1 VAVAQECK
9 NQFDEI
15 KKGKKHRYVVFYIED
30 EKMIKVE
37 CVGDRDASYDSFLND
52 LMKGGEGECRYG
64 LYDFEYEHQCQGTTE
79 VSKKQKL
86 FLMSWCPDTARI
98 KKKMLYSSSFD
109 ALKKALVGVHKYIQA
124 TDAAE
129 ASAESVE
136 EKLKSLIALKTK
148 FKPSRAKYHQ
158 IFLDFFYYSNLT
170 LKMMKRQISLFFNQ
184 CCSHL
189 FFLVLLSSVSV

>member
-1 VAVAQECK
+1 MAVAQECK

-109 ALKKALVGVHKYIQA
+109 ALKKALVGVHKYIQV
-124 TDAAE
+124 
-129 ASAESVE
+129 SFSNHH
-136 EKLKSLIALKTK
+136 KIN
-148 FKPSRAKYHQ
+148 
-158 IFLDFFYYSNLT
+158 YS
-170 LKMMKRQISLFFNQ
+170 SNQ
-184 CCSHL
+184 CGKWQC
-189 FFLVLLSSVSV
+189 FVVKKCQIPFID

>member
-1 VAVAQECK
+1 MASGVAVGQECK
-9 NQFDEI
+9 NSFDEI
-15 KKGKKHRYVVFYIED
+15 KKGKKHRYVIFYIED

-37 CVGDRDASYDSFLND
+37 SVGDRDVDYDQFLTD
-52 LMKGGEGECRYG
+52 IMKAGDGECRYG

-129 ASAESVE
+129 ASKESVE
-136 EKLKSLIALKTK
+136 EKLRSTDR
-148 FKPSRAKYHQ
+148 S
-158 IFLDFFYYSNLT
+158 
-170 LKMMKRQISLFFNQ
+170 
-184 CCSHL
+184 
-189 FFLVLLSSVSV
+189 

>member
-1 VAVAQECK
+1 MGSRERSKNCVDFSAPFNPKELKMASGVAVAQECK

-15 KKGKKHRYVVFYIED
+15 KKGKKHRYVIFYIED

-37 CVGDRDASYDSFLND
+37 SVGDRDASYDSFFN
-52 LMKGGEGECRYG
+52 
-64 LYDFEYEHQCQGTTE
+64 DFEYEHQCQGTTE

-129 ASAESVE
+129 ASKESVE
-136 EKLKSLIALKTK
+136 EKLRSTD
-148 FKPSRAKYHQ
+148 R
-158 IFLDFFYYSNLT
+158 T
-170 LKMMKRQISLFFNQ
+170 
-184 CCSHL
+184 
-189 FFLVLLSSVSV
+189 

>member
-1 VAVAQECK
+1 MGDFSAPFNPKELKMASGVAVAQECK

-79 VSKKQKL
+79 SSKKQKL
-86 FLMSWCPDTARI
+86 FLMNWCPDSAKI
-98 KKKMLYSSSFD
+98 KKKMLYASSFD
-109 ALKKALVGVHKYIQA
+109 NLKKSLVGVHKFIQA
-124 TDAAE
+124 TDASE
-129 ASAESVE
+129 ASEGEVE
-136 EKLKSLIALKTK
+136 KQL
-148 FKPSRAKYHQ
+148 RAT
-158 IFLDFFYYSNLT
+158 D
-170 LKMMKRQISLFFNQ
+170 R
-184 CCSHL
+184 
-189 FFLVLLSSVSV
+189 V